1 MKQIQINEN
10 TFVDAYKLILRL
22 DDIEL
27 DKDTRQLQMK
37 LKKAFES
44 KLKAI
49 EKRKVFTEY
58 KTASPN
64 STEREEKRQKYIK
77 IAKISQDW
85 RTEKETYS

>member
-10 TFVDAYKLILRL
+10 TFVGAYKLILRL

-27 DKDTRQLQMK
+27 DKDTRQLQK
-37 LKKAFES
+37 TLKKDFES

-58 KTASPN
+58 KTALPDSV
-64 STEREEKRQKYIK
+64 EREEKRQKYIE
-77 IAKISQDW
+77 IAKISQNW
-85 RTEKETYS
+85 KSEKETYS